1 MRARSGRI
9 RLTPVGSG
17 ILVAGLA
24 GIGLGL
30 VSGYR
35 EFTLLGVAGLAAL
48 ACAILVPRLGSSIR
62 LERIDTPRFVPRG
75 STVPM
80 TVRATT
86 ERVAPPSRILDQL
99 NDTLV
104 SVDLPAVSRKTPVD
118 TQYFVY
124 AQRRGVH
131 TVGPILEERTDPF
144 GLASRTVRHDV
155 VAELLIHPA
164 IHQLRLPDTAQR
176 ALQAN
181 AIVPR
186 FSEDPLADFRSLRD
200 YEVGDDPRRVHW
212 PSSAKT
218 GTLVVRDQFEIR
230 RTNRVLLLETL
241 STAMTPVLFEEAVE
255 IAASIACES
264 LRQGM
269 SITVLTRDGAHPGRS
284 LPLRHRQQALDLF
297 TRVQQTSSDD
307 TIGLANLRLTRDPAD
322 RLIVIASSS
331 SELTAQLGRN
341 SRLRRQLTLVCVG
354 NPPNLPGVQ
363 ALAVNNAHHFAAR
376 WNAGLVPL

>member
-1 MRARSGRI
+1 
-9 RLTPVGSG
+9 
-17 ILVAGLA
+17 
-24 GIGLGL
+24 
-30 VSGYR
+30 
-35 EFTLLGVAGLAAL
+35 
-48 ACAILVPRLGSSIR
+48 
-62 LERIDTPRFVPRG
+62 
-75 STVPM
+75 M

-104 SVDLPAVSRKTPVD
+104 SVDLPAVSRKAPVD

-322 RLIVIASSS
+322 RLIVIASSG